1 MSNIVDNQSLTTS
14 QQANTSVGAAN
25 LINRNAVVTNNE
37 NSPPK
42 IVDYYIKRPKTCNL
56 LDVSSIKHLKCSSCA
71 LACVDE
77 IIIISN
83 FKILF
88 QYAEL

>member
-1 MSNIVDNQSLTTS
+1 MTNTIDNQNLATS
-14 QQANTSVGAAN
+14 QQAHTSVGAAN

-56 LDVSSIKHLKCSSCA
+56 LDVSNRT
-71 LACVDE
+71 E
-77 IIIISN
+77 ILEDLLEKSYKNKSHFFVHFIP
-83 FKILF
+83 
-88 QYAEL
+88 A